1 VQGSRGGSQRRLGRG
16 RVREANSPDRRRRSA
31 SSVSV
36 LWGRAATFF
45 LMECPSARDV
55 VRVHAAVPSEDE
67 RALCERFAGR
77 IHAYGL
83 RHLRDGTS
91 AQDLVQYVLLSVLQ
105 ALRAG
110 RVEDPTRLDAYVLGT
125 CRNAVM
131 DMRRGDARQR
141 RLALESS
148 AGLPEGYELS
158 LPHVDRAR
166 LEDCL
171 RRLEAR
177 ERAVILA
184 TFLEDRDAVEI
195 GHTLNVT
202 AGNVRVIR
210 HRALAHLQGCVEGEA
225 S

>member
-1 VQGSRGGSQRRLGRG
+1 
-16 RVREANSPDRRRRSA
+16 
-31 SSVSV
+31 
-36 LWGRAATFF
+36 
-45 LMECPSARDV
+45 MECPSSADV
-55 VRVHAAVPSEDE
+55 GKLDGAVPSDDE
-67 RALCERFAGR
+67 RAICERFAGR

-83 RHLRDGTS
+83 RHLRDRPA
-91 AQDLVQYVLLSVLQ
+91 AQDLVQHVLLSVLQ

-110 RVEDPTRLDAYVLGT
+110 RVEEPTRLDAYVLGT

-141 RLALESS
+141 RVAQESA
-148 AGLPEGYELS
+148 AGLPEGYEPS
-158 LPHVDRAR
+158 LHQVDRTR

-177 ERAVILA
+177 ERAVVLA
-184 TFLEDRDAVEI
+184 TFLEDRDADEI
-195 GHTLNVT
+195 GRTLSLSP
-202 AGNVRVIR
+202 GNVRVIR

>member
-1 VQGSRGGSQRRLGRG
+1 
-16 RVREANSPDRRRRSA
+16 
-31 SSVSV
+31 
-36 LWGRAATFF
+36 
-45 LMECPSARDV
+45 
-55 VRVHAAVPSEDE
+55 VHAAVPSEDE
-67 RALCERFAGR
+67 RALCQKFAGR
-77 IHAYGL
+77 IHSYGL
-83 RHLRDGTS
+83 RHLRDRPA
-91 AQDLVQYVLLSVLQ
+91 AQDLVQHVLLSVLQ

-141 RLALESS
+141 RVAQESA
-148 AGLPEGYELS
+148 AGLPEGYEPS
-158 LPHVDRAR
+158 LLQVDRAR

-177 ERAVILA
+177 ERAVVLA
-184 TFLEDRDAVEI
+184 TFLEDQDADEI
-195 GHTLNVT
+195 GSTLSLT

-210 HRALAHLQGCVEGEA
+210 HRALAHLQVCVEGEA

>member
-1 VQGSRGGSQRRLGRG
+1 
-16 RVREANSPDRRRRSA
+16 
-31 SSVSV
+31 
-36 LWGRAATFF
+36 
-45 LMECPSARDV
+45 MECPSSADV
-55 VRVHAAVPSEDE
+55 GKLRAAVPNDDE

-83 RHLRDGTS
+83 RHLRDRPA
-91 AQDLVQYVLLSVLQ
+91 AQDLVQHVLLSVLQ

-110 RVEDPTRLDAYVLGT
+110 RVEEPTRLDAYVLGT

-141 RLALESS
+141 RVAQESA
-148 AGLPEGYELS
+148 AGLPEGYEPS
-158 LPHVDRAR
+158 LHQVDRTR

-177 ERAVILA
+177 ERAVVLA
-184 TFLEDRDAVEI
+184 TFLEDRDADEI
-195 GHTLNVT
+195 GRTLSLSP
-202 AGNVRVIR
+202 GNVRVIR
-210 HRALAHLQGCVEGEA
+210 HRALAHLQGCVEGVA

>member
-1 VQGSRGGSQRRLGRG
+1 
-16 RVREANSPDRRRRSA
+16 
-31 SSVSV
+31 
-36 LWGRAATFF
+36 
-45 LMECPSARDV
+45 M
-55 VRVHAAVPSEDE
+55 
-67 RALCERFAGR
+67 CEKYAGR

-83 RHLRDGTS
+83 RHLRDRAA

-105 ALRAG
+105 AVRGG

-141 RLALESS
+141 RVAQESS
-148 AGLPEGYELS
+148 AGLPEGYEPPL
-158 LPHVDRAR
+158 LEVDRTR

-171 RRLEAR
+171 RGLEAR

-184 TFLEDRDAVEI
+184 TFLEDRDADEI
-195 GHTLNVT
+195 GHSLNLSP
-202 AGNVRVIR
+202 GNVRVIR
-210 HRALAHLQGCVEGEA
+210 HRALAHLQGCVEGDA

>member
-1 VQGSRGGSQRRLGRG
+1 
-16 RVREANSPDRRRRSA
+16 
-31 SSVSV
+31 
-36 LWGRAATFF
+36 
-45 LMECPSARDV
+45 MECPSSTDLD
-55 VRVHAAVPSEDE
+55 RVHAAVPSEDE
-67 RALCERFAGR
+67 RALCEKFAGR

-83 RHLRDGTS
+83 RHLRDRPA
-91 AQDLVQYVLLSVLQ
+91 AQDLVQLVLLSVLQ

-141 RLALESS
+141 RVAQESA
-148 AGLPEGYELS
+148 AGLPEGYEPS
-158 LPHVDRAR
+158 LLQVDRAR

-177 ERAVILA
+177 ERAVVLA
-184 TFLEDRDAVEI
+184 TFLEDRDADEI
-195 GHTLNVT
+195 GSTLSLT

-210 HRALAHLQGCVEGEA
+210 HRALAHLQVCVEGEA

>member
-1 VQGSRGGSQRRLGRG
+1 
-16 RVREANSPDRRRRSA
+16 
-31 SSVSV
+31 
-36 LWGRAATFF
+36 
-45 LMECPSARDV
+45 MECPSPAHV
-55 VRVHAAVPSEDE
+55 STLSAAVPSEDE

-83 RHLRDGTS
+83 RHLRDRPA
-91 AQDLVQYVLLSVLQ
+91 AQDLVQHVLLSVLQ

-110 RVEDPTRLDAYVLGT
+110 RVEDPTRLDAYVFGT

-141 RLALESS
+141 RVAQESA
-148 AGLPEGYELS
+148 AGLPEGYEPSPLQ
-158 LPHVDRAR
+158 VDRAR

-177 ERAVILA
+177 ERAVVVA
-184 TFLEDRDAVEI
+184 TFLEDCDADEI
-195 GHTLNVT
+195 ARTLSVT
-202 AGNVRVIR
+202 VGNVRVIR
-210 HRALAHLQGCVEGEA
+210 HRAIAHLQGCVEGEA